1 VTESANEQR
10 RTIVAK
16 QIDDTTFEVEV
27 LQAKEPVLVDFYGT
41 WCPPCRELAP
51 KIDELAAE
59 YSGRAKVVKVNVD
72 DADQSAARYAVS
84 AVPTLI
90 LFEHGQPVRRWVG
103 LQSKQALGSALE
115 RSLAAG

>member
-1 VTESANEQR
+1 MAR
-10 RTIVAK
+10 

-51 KIDELAAE
+51 RIDELASE
-59 YSGRAKVVKVNVD
+59 FSGRAKVVKVNVD
-72 DADQSAARYAVS
+72 DADQSAAHYRVN

-90 LFEHGQPVRRWVG
+90 LFDRGQPIRRWVG
-103 LQSKQALGSALE
+103 LQSKQALGGALE
-115 RSLAAG
+115 KTLAAR